1 MGDMMNTVS
10 SKVGKIIREHRHRL
24 GKSIETLAGDAN
36 LSTNFLGDVE
46 RGKKK
51 PSLDTL
57 ESLLNALNLS
67 FEEFFSFEA
76 EFTPRKER
84 SKSEKIM
91 ADISGFSDEEL
102 TVIHNIIRQLMR
114 LRKTK

>member
-1 MGDMMNTVS
+1 
-10 SKVGKIIREHRHRL
+10 
-24 GKSIETLAGDAN
+24 
-36 LSTNFLGDVE
+36 VE

-57 ESLLNALNLS
+57 ERLLNALNLS
-67 FEEFFSFEA
+67 FEEFFSYEA

-91 ADISGFSDEEL
+91 ADISGFSNEEL
-102 TVIHNIIRQLMR
+102 MITHNIIRQIMR
-114 LRKTK
+114 LKIGK

>member
-1 MGDMMNTVS
+1 MNTIS
-10 SKVGKIIREHRHRL
+10 SKVGNKIREHRQRL
-24 GKSIETLAGDAN
+24 GISIETLA
-36 LSTNFLGDVE
+36 LSAEITPNFLGDVE

-67 FEEFFSFEA
+67 FEEFFSYEA
-76 EFTPRKER
+76 EYTPRKER
-84 SKSEKIM
+84 SKSEKIV

-102 TVIHNIIRQLMR
+102 MIIHNIIRQLIR
-114 LRKTK
+114 FRRA